1 MADKKQATMAGGK
14 PFDLTSLDTSEAAE
28 TGAVLEVLHPA
39 ENTPLGIKIT
49 LAGADS
55 DIYRKTVNKNINKR
69 VQRMKPGQSL
79 PFTAEEQEESGLNL
93 LAICTLAWEGVVVEG
108 EALPCTKENAK
119 MIYQRFPWIK
129 EQVDFFIGDRA
140 NFLHR

>member
-1 MADKKQATMAGGK
+1 MADKKTAISGGK
-14 PFDLTSLDTSEAAE
+14 PFDLSKLDTSGAAE
-28 TGAVLEVLHPA
+28 TGAVLEVLHPT

-55 DIYRKTVNKNINKR
+55 DVYRKMVNKSVNKR
-69 VQRMKPGQSL
+69 LQRIKPGQTI

-93 LAICTLAWEGVVVEG
+93 LAVCTLSWEGVVVEG

-119 MIYQRFPWIK
+119 MVYQRFPWIK
-129 EQVDFFIGDRA
+129 EQVDQFIGDRA
-140 NFLHR
+140 NFLSR

>member
-1 MADKKQATMAGGK
+1 MADKRKDAPGGK

-28 TGAVLEVLHPA
+28 TGAVLDVLHPT

-55 DIYRKTVNKNINKR
+55 DVYRKMVNKSVNKR

-93 LAICTLAWEGVVVEG
+93 LAACTLAWEGVVVEG
-108 EALPCTKENAK
+108 ETLPCNTENAK
-119 MIYQRFPWIK
+119 MVYRRFPWIK
-129 EQVDFFIGDRA
+129 EQVDQFIGDRA
-140 NFLHR
+140 NFLSK

>member
-1 MADKKQATMAGGK
+1 MADKKKDAQGGK
-14 PFDLTSLDTSEAAE
+14 HFDLTSLDTSEAAE
-28 TGAVLEVLHPA
+28 TGAVLEVLHPT

-55 DIYRKTVNKNINKR
+55 DIYRKTVNKNVNKR

-93 LAICTLAWEGVVVEG
+93 LAVCTLAWEGIVVEG
-108 EALPCTKENAK
+108 DALPCNKENAK
-119 MIYQRFPWIK
+119 MVYQRFPWIK
-129 EQVDFFIGDRA
+129 EQVDQFIGDRA
-140 NFLHR
+140 NFLSK

>member
-1 MADKKQATMAGGK
+1 MADKKKEVLGGK

-28 TGAVLEVLHPA
+28 TGAVLDVLHPT

-55 DIYRKTVNKNINKR
+55 DVYRKTVNKNVNKR

-93 LAICTLAWEGVVVEG
+93 LAVCTLAWEGVVVEG
-108 EALPCTKENAK
+108 EVLPCTKENAK
-119 MIYQRFPWIK
+119 MVYQRFPWIK
-129 EQVDFFIGDRA
+129 EQVDQFIGDRA
-140 NFLHR
+140 NFLSK